1 MSHWAEIDK
10 DNTLKGEERV
20 IAINKCLDS
29 KHYINSIGGE
39 TLYSKDVFKENGI
52 TLSFIKPKLV
62 EYKQFEN
69 QFVPWLS
76 IIDVLMFFNQGLFKE
91 LI

>member
-1 MSHWAEIDK
+1 M
-10 DNTLKGEERV
+10 
-20 IAINKCLDS
+20 DS

-76 IIDVLMFFNQGLFKE
+76 IIDVLMFNSVEKTREMLQEYE